1 MQYYKEFMDDSF
13 ISSDKNILTGI
24 YKNIENNSY
33 IEIEKDKYIDIEN
46 NRAINNDIV
55 YYINNKIV
63 SLKKRNI
70 IDIVG
75 ILYIDS
81 KIKYGNINDKSLYL
95 FKPTNKSYPN
105 FYIPYKIKNNRNKI
119 FCTIQFKEWKITDK
133 LPIGTL
139 INIIGNISDKDSEI
153 EHMRIYYGINNNTW
167 KIDNNKKNDDI
178 KIIDTLQEKTEDY
191 EVFSIDPIG
200 SKDIDDAFHFKNIND
215 DSFENTM
222 NLSKCSRLDKELFSG
237 ERSYSENTIN
247 LSKCSIDDKELFSGE
262 RSYSENTINLSKC
275 SIDDKE
281 LFSGERSYSENTD
294 SYEVGI
300 HIASPMNFFENN
312 YIEILDRISTVYLPN
327 KKYNMLPNIY
337 ADDIISLLENKKR
350 FALSLILKINNNV
363 VISYE
368 IKETIVKNIKTYDY
382 DTFDKVFKKNKKLI
396 DFMNLTKIFFKVDSI
411 DSHKLV
417 EYWMIYTNKF
427 IAKYLINNN
436 YSNIILRSHKLNIKN
451 KELELDDSLNNYLSL
466 KEESSAQYVIYDKDN
481 LNQCHSKLDNEYY
494 THFTSP
500 IRRSVDFYI
509 QLLLLNKIKH
519 IKKDELLDRIDKI
532 NIFTKNCRKFDRTI
546 RRLNFLYDIKE
557 SNRNIETFGYIIC
570 ITKNKLT
577 VYIPEY
583 NLEENIIIVPYK
595 FSNSYDIVTSVDINN
610 NINKIS
616 CTCKNISE
624 YTKTYTLYEKINIKL
639 WVFTSFENIFDKLKI
654 EIM

>member
-1 MQYYKEFMDDSF
+1 MQYYKEFIDDSL

-178 KIIDTLQEKTEDY
+178 KIIDTIQEKTEDY

-215 DSFENTM
+215 N
-222 NLSKCSRLDKELFSG
+222 
-237 ERSYSENTIN
+237 
-247 LSKCSIDDKELFSGE
+247 
-262 RSYSENTINLSKC
+262 
-275 SIDDKE
+275 
-281 LFSGERSYSENTD
+281 FSGERSYSENTD

-300 HIASPMNFFENN
+300 HIASPINFFENN

-382 DTFDKVFKKNKKLI
+382 DTFDKVFKKNKKLV
-396 DFMNLTKIFFKVDSI
+396 DFMNLTKNFFKVDSI

-466 KEESSAQYVIYDKDN
+466 KEESSAQYVIYDKDD
-481 LNQCHSKLDNEYY
+481 LNQFHSKLDNEYY

-509 QLLLLNKIKH
+509 QLLLLNKLKH
-519 IKKDELLDRIDKI
+519 IKKDELLVRIDKI

-557 SNRNIETFGYIIC
+557 SNKNIETFGYIIC

-577 VYIPEY
+577 LYLPEY
-583 NLEENIIIVPYK
+583 NL
-595 FSNSYDIVTSVDINN
+595 
-610 NINKIS
+610 
-616 CTCKNISE
+616 
-624 YTKTYTLYEKINIKL
+624 
-639 WVFTSFENIFDKLKI
+639 
-654 EIM
+654 